1 VVRRPITSPWT
12 PELDERLTL
21 LAKQGASAIR
31 AAGAL
36 NKPISAVRIRA
47 RKLGLKLPG
56 VRELKKKIRLLDQQ
70 AADLETTP

>member
-12 PELDERLTL
+12 PELDERLAL

-31 AAGAL
+31 AAAAL
-36 NKPISAVRIRA
+36 NKPISAVRVRA
-47 RKLGLKLPG
+47 RKLGFELPG

-70 AADLETTP
+70 AADL